1 MEAMRESWTDDRL
14 DYLNHRV
21 DGGFKHVDERFGHFE
36 KRVDER
42 FDDVDR
48 RFKEADRRLDEG
60 FTQVNENF
68 KQVDERLARMEA
80 RGDHLSKSF
89 LDLGKSIDFSTR
101 ALIATLIV
109 GFLTIVVTKL

>member
-14 DYLNHRV
+14 DYLNHKV
-21 DGGFKHVDERFGHFE
+21 DDGFKHVDERFGHFE

-42 FDDVDR
+42 
-48 RFKEADRRLDEG
+48 RRLDEG
-60 FTQVNENF
+60 FKQVNKNF
-68 KQVDERLARMEA
+68 KQVDERLARMES
-80 RGDHLSKSF
+80 RGDHLSKNF

-101 ALIATLIV
+101 ALIATLVI